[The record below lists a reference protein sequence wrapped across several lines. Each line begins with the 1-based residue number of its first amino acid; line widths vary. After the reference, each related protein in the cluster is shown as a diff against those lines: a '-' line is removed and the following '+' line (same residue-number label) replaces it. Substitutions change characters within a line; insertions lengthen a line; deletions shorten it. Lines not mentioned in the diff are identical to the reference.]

1 MPLYRYLNRT
11 SILLSVRLLMEVL
24 ALAPYI
30 GQVRI
35 GQLTVPQA
43 F

>member
-1 MPLYRYLNRT
+1 MSLYRYLNRR

-24 ALAPYI
+24 AFDLYI
-30 GQVRI
+30 EQVRI